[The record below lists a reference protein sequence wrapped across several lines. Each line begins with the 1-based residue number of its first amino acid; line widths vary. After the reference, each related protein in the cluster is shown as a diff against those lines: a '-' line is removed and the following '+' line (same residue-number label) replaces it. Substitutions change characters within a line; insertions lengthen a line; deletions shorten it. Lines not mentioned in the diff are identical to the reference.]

1 MPVRSWCGILVSDF
15 ARSIFTLL
23 VCRTDRA
30 RHRRQQRRRCDLP
43 ASGTLP
49 LVDRSFRGGLPARCA
64 LTRVELRA
72 PFTYQVPR
80 AAPGD
85 ECTLA
90 HGLDELSERGRL
102 ELSSV
107 TSLPPGVVAP
117 TAPGDAVLPVSPSAE
132 GSSQSECGG
141 SDGLGLA
148 NPEAMTSAQAHPR
161 QYSPGDPQPALPASE
176 LSGDAP
182 PFHLPYG
189 GSAGAAPK
197 AWQQLALQHATAR
210 GDPAVTS
217 SRSGATSSPAAD
229 DQDPVPVPA
238 ALQQPLVSLSP
249 LLLPLTEASAP
260 LLPAFADP
268 TLNAGPDAAGSAPLP
283 RKAGA
288 SLSASSAAFP
298 APAYMTEGLL
308 LAPAADAAP
317 AATYEALRSQQL
329 ELLRLQAA
337 QAAAEHGLP
346 LSQRLQYPTHGPPA
360 SIAAEVSRL
369 SRAEQA
375 RAIQQ
380 QLAAQAEDLHHAAA
394 ITARRFASAHAPPY
408 PAPPSRSPALQ
419 FAPQPSPLLLQQQQ
433 QQQVLA
439 WRLKQQ
445 QQAAQAQAAAQHHAY
460 LAAQQQK
467 SLAASAQQHAQ
478 YQLRQQ
484 QLERAHENL
493 ALQQEAMRQHM
504 ARSRG
509 VGPPAYA
516 AYAAPPSRVSPAYYT
531 GPPSSMPH
539 RDAYATDVDGYGPA
553 SVEPSSWVIDN
564 RYPSAYAAP
573 RHPPSYTPGP
583 ALPHPGR
590 TGAVST
596 PGPYPVHPSHSR
608 GGTRATLGVGAPP
621 PLFSSSSVPVAHRS
635 AAAEYGAARLHQ
647 QQLQYH
653 AIAQQQRGVH
663 PSSVGP
669 AGAPSAQFLHP
680 AGWDGGP
687 PGASRVAPPPAARWA
702 SAASEDALLPVLR
715 PQVAAPLPASGS
727 RTCDA
732 SGEGLDLSFLAGLRA
747 DPPRQ
752 SQWTP
757 PASAGA
763 ASGDLPQVVIN
774 ALLASGAGPDDR

>member
-1 MPVRSWCGILVSDF
+1 MT
-15 ARSIFTLL
+15 SI
-23 VCRTDRA
+23 
-30 RHRRQQRRRCDLP
+30 Q
-43 ASGTLP
+43 
-49 LVDRSFRGGLPARCA
+49 
-64 LTRVELRA
+64 
-72 PFTYQVPR
+72 
-80 AAPGD
+80 PG
-85 ECTLA
+85 A
-90 HGLDELSERGRL
+90 
-102 ELSSV
+102 
-107 TSLPPGVVAP
+107 VAP
-117 TAPGDAVLPVSPSAE
+117 TAPGDAVLPVSPIAE
-132 GSSQSECGG
+132 GSSQSEGG
-141 SDGLGLA
+141 RSEGLGPA
-148 NPEAMTSAQAHPR
+148 NPEAMTSARAHPR
-161 QYSPGDPQPALPASE
+161 QYSPGDPEPALPASE
-176 LSGDAP
+176 LSGEAP

-189 GSAGAAPK
+189 ASSGGVPK
-197 AWQQLALQHATAR
+197 EWQQLALQHATAR
-210 GDPAVTS
+210 GDPALTS
-217 SRSGATSSPAAD
+217 SRSGATASPAAD

-238 ALQQPLVSLSP
+238 ALQPLLSLSP
-249 LLLPLTEASAP
+249 LLLPLSEASVP
-260 LLPAFADP
+260 LLPALADP
-268 TLNAGPDAAGSAPLP
+268 TLNVGPDAAAAAGSAPLP

-298 APAYMTEGLL
+298 APAYVAEELL
-308 LAPAADAAP
+308 LAPAADSALMGP

-337 QAAAEHGLP
+337 QAAAEHGLGLP
-346 LSQRLQYPTHGPPA
+346 LSQRLQYPAHGPPA

-375 RAIQQ
+375 RVIQQ
-380 QLAAQAEDLHHAAA
+380 QRHAEDLQHAAA
-394 ITARRFASAHAPPY
+394 ISAQRFALAHAPPY
-408 PAPPSRSPALQ
+408 PAFRHQLDAPPSRSPAPL
-419 FAPQPSPLLLQQQQ
+419 FAPQQSPLLLQQ

-460 LAAQQQK
+460 LAAQQK

-484 QLERAHENL
+484 QLDRAHENL

-516 AYAAPPSRVSPAYYT
+516 AYAPLPGQSRVSLAYYA

-539 RDAYATDVDGYGPA
+539 REAYATDFDGYGAA

-564 RYPSAYAAP
+564 RYPSSYAAP
-573 RHPPSYTPGP
+573 HHPPSYPPTPGP

-590 TGAVST
+590 AGAVST
-596 PGPYPVHPSHSR
+596 PSSYPVHPSHSR
-608 GGTRATLGVGAPP
+608 GGTRATLGVGSPP
-621 PLFSSSSVPVAHRS
+621 QFSSNGVPVAHRS
-635 AAAEYGAARLHQ
+635 AAVEYGAARLHQ

-653 AIAQQQRGVH
+653 AITQQQQQRSAH
-663 PSSVGP
+663 PSSVAP
-669 AGAPSAQFLHP
+669 SGAPSGYIHHP
-680 AGWDGGP
+680 SGWDGGP
-687 PGASRVAPPPAARWA
+687 PGASRIAPSPAARWS
-702 SAASEDALLPVLR
+702 SAASEDALFPVQR
-715 PQVAAPLPASGS
+715 PQVAAPLPANGS

-732 SGEGLDLSFLAGLRA
+732 SGEGLDLSFLAGLRT

-757 PASAGA
+757 PAPAGA